1 MLWQRQI
8 SSRCSKEIVK
18 PLRSGDKKKAIA
30 SMPPLICGSGRAR
43 RRVALSTG
51 AEPDARVTGVA
62 GFVRG
67 FLYQKTDHFQ
77 SVKIVLTR

>member
-1 MLWQRQI
+1 VDQDVRG
-8 SSRCSKEIVK
+8 E
-18 PLRSGDKKKAIA
+18 
-30 SMPPLICGSGRAR
+30 GS
-43 RRVALSTG
+43 ALSTG
-51 AEPDARVTGVA
+51 AESDARDTGVA

>member
-1 MLWQRQI
+1 VDQDVRG
-8 SSRCSKEIVK
+8 E
-18 PLRSGDKKKAIA
+18 RS
-30 SMPPLICGSGRAR
+30 
-43 RRVALSTG
+43 ALSTG
-51 AEPDARVTGVA
+51 AEPDARDTGVA